1 MLDGFQW
8 YQVVRSNLV
17 HERDIL
23 HQISHHGTSGT
34 TCADK
39 MPVKHARPFGLIASD
54 SQQSSQ
60 GWRGI
65 WWSFAQLPPANQQWS
80 VQGWQAKQVVP
91 PQSLPGNPFNKNKKT
106 KNTFFSHITFEVFK
120 WKPWSRMFFLRT
132 PKAWAWP
139 CPTKNTKTFYNITW
153 ALQVD
158 LEDAML
164 TWANLWRTRRRSAA
178 LKNWRWPFWRF
189 KFSSSAEKHVLRY
202 WIFNHLS
209 QQEHFNFVI
218 QIGRGVLENQRKYDD
233 ATKFQDL
240 KPRPNS
246 WQVNQVVTRLL
257 SFKHGKRD
265 AWFQNIEMM
274 REWMLPAAI
283 FEWRLQPSQ
292 KTSTINKDGPCRSEH
307 CSAHLPF
314 LRGRSPLLWDG
325 HCHSVVVALT
335 DVCSSFSFLRSCRFN
350 HVFPFLSQDRIW
362 AQHEYEYEYEIIW
375 IWLPRPAT
383 TGSIRCRF
391 QRSRTQKL
399 TKPGQA
405 FLKLSKSWS
414 VVEDALHKLGFPD
427 TETFLL
433 QNLGKHHAPTSPVV
447 SVVLNILNADL
458 WQQCLRSRCS
468 NVM

>member
-1 MLDGFQW
+1 MCWQNAFK
-8 YQVVRSNLV
+8 
-17 HERDIL
+17 
-23 HQISHHGTSGT
+23 TCT
-34 TCADK
+34 T
-39 MPVKHARPFGLIASD
+39 
-54 SQQSSQ
+54 
-60 GWRGI
+60 I
-65 WWSFAQLPPANQQWS
+65 WFDCLRFS
-80 VQGWQAKQVVP
+80 AKQ
-91 PQSLPGNPFNKNKKT
+91 PGVKGHLVIIRPIAASKPAMECSRLASKTSRTPTKFTRKSFQQKQKT
-106 KNTFFSHITFEVFK
+106 KNMFFSHITFEVFK

-139 CPTKNTKTFYNITW
+139 CPTKNTKTFCNITW

-325 HCHSVVVALT
+325 HCHSVVVVLT
-335 DVCSSFSFLRSCRFN
+335 DVWRLLFFSFLRSCRFN

-362 AQHEYEYEYEIIW
+362 DQHEYEYEYEIIW

-399 TKPGQA
+399 TKPGILEAVQIMVCCGRCFAQA
-405 FLKLSKSWS
+405 GVSW
-414 VVEDALHKLGFPD
+414 HRNFPVA
-427 TETFLL
+427 ESW
-433 QNLGKHHAPTSPVV
+433 QAPCAHISSGIRGAEHPQRRPVATV
-447 SVVLNILNADL
+447 PPH
-458 WQQCLRSRCS
+458 Q
-468 NVM
+468 M